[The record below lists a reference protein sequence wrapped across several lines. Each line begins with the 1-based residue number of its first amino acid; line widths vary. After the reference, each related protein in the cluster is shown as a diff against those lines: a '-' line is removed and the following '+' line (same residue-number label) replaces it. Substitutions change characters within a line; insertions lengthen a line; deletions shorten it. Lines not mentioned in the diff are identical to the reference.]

1 MQYHFA
7 FLWIFFALF
16 RQYLK
21 KPERI
26 KNQDLTDF
34 ERLLHRFFAHLVQLP
49 SKHHISPNIN
59 QFRRISPQT
68 ESNNF
73 IDTELSYFSA

>member
-1 MQYHFA
+1 MN
-7 FLWIFFALF
+7 FLCTLSTK
-16 RQYLK
+16 YEGLLK
-21 KPERI
+21 KPARI
-26 KNQDLTDF
+26 KDPDLTDF